1 MQRRRN
7 KVKDKP
13 PPDPRREYLDAE
25 SSDEAERLGKIYEKN
40 IKRTHFSTTSS
51 RTPIPPLNPK
61 IPQNRSRNKQHIREK
76 NIKYFPGH
84 LQRLIGHS
92 QVPRCCRFLICL
104 LDYGNLPFDLDR
116 TRRMLEDEPNSSI
129 AKSKGMG
136 GRMGGGGPAM
146 GPRRGEGLRNDR
158 DRLSSGMNI
167 VAEVEEV
174 ELRQAYRADDLNELV
189 QCVKDMTTLRGLTD
203 DDWTWKCD
211 MDIREFFQELSIP
224 TLCIYHVNGSLTT
237 EFSFPTVL
245 VRELTYFVR
254 QPNEIFY
261 PENFRERILFG
272 SMNCKVE
279 NYILD
284 IIQNM
289 FAPIFFAIE
298 TWPDSILLPSI
309 SVITLPSKYPI
320 NLHN

>member
-25 SSDEAERLGKIYEKN
+25 SSDEAERL
-40 IKRTHFSTTSS
+40 
-51 RTPIPPLNPK
+51 
-61 IPQNRSRNKQHIREK
+61 
-76 NIKYFPGH
+76 
-84 LQRLIGHS
+84 
-92 QVPRCCRFLICL
+92 
-104 LDYGNLPFDLDR
+104 
-116 TRRMLEDEPNSSI
+116 
-129 AKSKGMG
+129 
-136 GRMGGGGPAM
+136 
-146 GPRRGEGLRNDR
+146 
-158 DRLSSGMNI
+158 
-167 VAEVEEV
+167 EVEEV
-174 ELRQAYRADDLNELV
+174 ELRQAYRTDDLNELV

-237 EFSFPTVL
+237 EFSFPTVP

-320 NLHN
+320 NSRN